1 MRTEVSLGYALRHD
15 GTAMNDESQARPD
28 PTLEVV
34 PPLAPFANP
43 TFRVMWFTWFAAN
56 TSMLMNDVASAWLM
70 TKLSASPVMVAL
82 VATAST
88 LPVFLLGLPCGA
100 IADIVDRRRW
110 FMFTQVWVAVTATLL
125 FLVSA
130 SGALD
135 PTLLL
140 VLVFANGI
148 GLAMRWPVFA
158 AIIPEVVP
166 RRELSAALAL
176 NGVSMNLSRIVGPIV
191 AGALIAS
198 VGTHAVYALNA
209 VLSVMATVA
218 IWRWRNEP
226 RVSALP
232 GERFL
237 GAIRVGWVYVR
248 QSPGIRVVL
257 ARVFAFFLQSAALTA
272 LLPLTAR
279 RLDGGAGTFT
289 LLLAS
294 MGAGAIV
301 AALSLGRVRTRFD
314 RDAVLNAGSV
324 VHALATA
331 AVAWAGHLWLAVPAM
346 VVAGAAWISVAN
358 SLTLSAQLALP
369 DWVRARAMA
378 IFQMCLMGGA
388 ASGAALWGYL
398 ASVSSVPVS
407 MTVAAG
413 VALLLLL
420 FLRRYKVQPN
430 PGPELN
436 AHQPIAQPSTAL
448 EIAPDAGPIQVTM
461 EYLIDEADVPAFV
474 RLMEE
479 TRRSRLRLGALT
491 WGLFR
496 DTANP
501 RRFVEYYVDENWTEH
516 LRHFDRASEADV
528 RLRDQ
533 RRALHRGDTA
543 PQAQRLVGQ
552 SLKE

>member
-1 MRTEVSLGYALRHD
+1 
-15 GTAMNDESQARPD
+15 MNDESPAQPSPPRD
-28 PTLEVV
+28 VV
-34 PPLAPFANP
+34 SPLAPFANP
-43 TFRVMWFTWFAAN
+43 TFRVMWITWFAAN

-70 TKLSASPVMVAL
+70 TKLTQSPVLVAL

-110 FMFTQVWVAVTATLL
+110 FMFTQVWVAMTAVLL
-125 FLVSA
+125 FLASA
-130 SGALD
+130 SGGLNA
-135 PTLLL
+135 TLLL
-140 VLVFANGI
+140 VLVFANGV

-158 AIIPEVVP
+158 AIIPEVVS

-198 VGTHAVYALNA
+198 VGSHAVYALNA
-209 VLSVMATVA
+209 ALSVLAILA

-232 GERFL
+232 GERFV
-237 GAIRVGWVYVR
+237 GAMRVGWVYVR

-289 LLLAS
+289 LLLAT

-301 AALSLGRVRTRFD
+301 AALSLSRLRTRFD
-314 RDAVLNAGSV
+314 RDAVLNAGIAL
-324 VHALATA
+324 HALATGV
-331 AVAWAGHLWLAVPAM
+331 VAWAGNLWVALPAM

-369 DWVRARAMA
+369 DWVRARGMS

-388 ASGAALWGYL
+388 ACGAALWGYV
-398 ASVSSVPVS
+398 ASLTSVPVS
-407 MTVAAG
+407 MSVAAAIA
-413 VALLLLL
+413 ALLLVA
-420 FLRRYKVQPN
+420 LRRFKVQATQGPDLN
-430 PGPELN
+430 PIRPFAEPTP
-436 AHQPIAQPSTAL
+436 AFHIP
-448 EIAPDAGPIQVTM
+448 PDAGPVQVTM
-461 EYLIDEADVPAFV
+461 EYFIDEADVPAFV
-474 RLMEE
+474 RVMEE
-479 TRRSRLRLGALT
+479 TRRARLRLGALT

-501 RRFVEYYVDENWTEH
+501 RRFVESYVDENWTEH
-516 LRHFDRASEADV
+516 LRRFDRASEADV
-528 RLRDQ
+528 RLREQ
-533 RRALHRGDTA
+533 RVALHRGDAA
-543 PQAQRLVGQ
+543 PQIQRLVGQ